1 VAVATR
7 RQPAITLDLLD
18 FSGGLNARDGYAE
31 VAPNELRD
39 GTLNWTLDERAAIAI
54 RKPCVVAADFPTLP
68 GNPTTLYY
76 CATLNLMIVQVGTT
90 LYKCAPGGGSWVSF
104 STASISSTPVAF
116 CDFHGYLLYVDQNAG
131 VISYNG
137 TTQTLIAPS
146 PSGTAIAVWQ
156 NKVWVGGGRTGG
168 TVPVRLYWS
177 AAGNATFA
185 TATDYVD
192 LSEKDDK
199 PITALFG
206 GPTLVAFKETSHYRI
221 NDSSTGAFTT
231 IDWNAGAVGARAV
244 IGGVAPQASGL
255 IQEGG
260 IFFWGLDGLYAGDGL
275 RPAILVGD
283 KLRPRFLDYA
293 KINSTTKPFICS
305 GVANGRIYFGFPK
318 TSTIQP
324 DTILEYHPRD
334 KWLLEHQ
341 VGSSKPYAFASYPTV
356 SRQVTV
362 FANGS
367 ATSLI
372 ELMKQEAV
380 TAIDYDGSSI
390 AATLKTGFLSIAE
403 GRLVRMRKAVF
414 TITAAASSAV
424 TFAASY
430 LDANLGTEL
439 SDGLSWGAKTLPA
452 GTSETSW
459 NATGRAPA
467 FSFTLTTS
475 DVLVTLRRILAKFY
489 PTEF

>member
-1 VAVATR
+1 MAPLSYQRSAAYR
-7 RQPAITLDLLD
+7 RRAELLDLSD
-18 FSGGLNARDGYAE
+18 FSGGLNVRDGYAE

-39 GTLNWTLDERAAIAI
+39 GTLNVTLDERAALTT
-54 RKPCVVAADFPTLP
+54 RKGCPAAADFPTLP
-68 GNPTTLYY
+68 GTPNTIFYSQ
-76 CATLNLMIVQVGTT
+76 ALNLMLIQVSNT
-90 LYKCAPGGGSWVSF
+90 LYKCAPGGGAW
-104 STASISSTPVAF
+104 VAF
-116 CDFHGYLLYVDQNAG
+116 RTVGG
-131 VISYNG
+131 G
-137 TTQTLIAPS
+137 TTSFADFLGKVVYTE
-146 PSGTAIAVWQ
+146 SGGVTRSYDGATDALVSVLSGNAIAIWQ
-156 NKVWVGGGRTGG
+156 NKPWVASVATP
-168 TVPVRLYWS
+168 TRLYFPDTPGS
-177 AAGNATFA
+177 LANFNSF
-185 TATDYVD
+185 VD
-192 LSEKDDK
+192 LREEDDK
-199 PITALFG
+199 PIIALFG
-206 GPTLVAFKETSHYRI
+206 GPTLIAFKETSHYRI
-221 NDSSTGAFTT
+221 NDSATGSFTT
-231 IDWNAGAVGARAV
+231 VDWNSGAIGHKAV

-293 KINSTTKPFICS
+293 KINSTTKPFICA

-341 VGSSKPYAFASYPTV
+341 VGSSKPYAFTSYPTV

-403 GRLVRMRKAVF
+403 CRLVRMRKAVF

-452 GTSETSW
+452 GTSQTTW
-459 NATGRAPA
+459 NATGRSPA
-467 FSFTLTTS
+467 FSFTLITS